1 MIQQFYFWIFTQKNW
16 KQTLEEIFVHP
27 VHSSI
32 IHNSWNMGATQVPTN
47 GRMNKHN
54 VAYTYNR
61 IVFSLKKKEILIL
74 ATTWMNVEN
83 IRLNELSHS

>member
-1 MIQQFYFWIFTQKNW
+1 
-16 KQTLEEIFVHP
+16 
-27 VHSSI
+27 
-32 IHNSWNMGATQVPTN
+32 MGATQVPTN
-47 GRMNKHN
+47 GRMNKQN

-61 IVFSLKKKEILIL
+61 ILFSLKKKEILIL